1 MELREARLTVVILTR
16 NEERNIRG
24 CLQAVPPGY
33 PVVVLD
39 SGSTDRTLSIAK
51 ELNAIIHESPWKG
64 FAVQRN
70 HALTRCGISSSW
82 VLFVDADERYSPEF
96 FHLFE
101 NSLASRSDFDVG
113 MLPSLLVFKGKVLLH
128 APGYPIYHPRLVRT
142 SAARF
147 KPNHEGH
154 GEAADVPP
162 NRIAYFPDA
171 PPYLHYFYEG
181 DIERWLHKHVSLGK
195 AGTLHALD
203 RSENALAT
211 ARGRL
216 SRWVSGSFWAGPLR
230 FLYHYVLKAGFLD
243 GRAGLEYSLMYGWYE
258 YTKWLLKVCQSGQ
271 AQEDGE
277 W

>member
-1 MELREARLTVVILTR
+1 MTLNLSLTVVILTK
-16 NEERNIRG
+16 NEEKNIRA
-24 CLQAVPPGY
+24 CLDSIPSTYSVL
-33 PVVVLD
+33 VVD
-39 SGSTDRTLSIAK
+39 SGSKDDTVRLAK
-51 ELNAIIHESPWKG
+51 ELGADIRERPWEG
-64 FAVQRN
+64 FAEQRN
-70 HALTRCGISSSW
+70 YVLQDCGIASRW
-82 VLFVDADERYSPEF
+82 VLFVDADERYCVDF
-96 FHLFE
+96 FRYFE
-101 NSLASRSDFDVG
+101 SSLAHRPDFDVG
-113 MLPSLLVFKGKVLLH
+113 MLPSLLVFRGRVLRH

-171 PPYLHYFYEG
+171 PPYLHYFYDG
-181 DIERWLHKHVSLGK
+181 DLDRWLKKHVSLGV
-195 AGTLHALD
+195 AGAQQVIHGKKNQAV
-203 RSENALAT
+203 T

-216 SRWVSGSFWAGPLR
+216 SRWIGGSFWAGPLR
-230 FLYHYVLKAGFLD
+230 FLYHYVAKAGFLD

-271 AQEDGE
+271 AQEKGE